1 MKDGSEK
8 YLKKFHLKVLN
19 KMLQRERKLLQEGFK
34 KEME

>member
-1 MKDGSEK
+1 MKDGSER

-19 KMLQRERKLLQEGFK
+19 KMLQRERLLMKEGFK